1 MSEAQRE
8 KDLSRRLL
16 PFALLWGIPI
26 ILLCSANFLEEFFSA
41 APIILIMAGAYI
53 WMGVGCIINAM
64 QCGRLHCYL
73 AGPVMVL
80 GGSLIFAV
88 GFDLISFGPI
98 RVMHLSYTT
107 IALVAL
113 TFVLEWLLGAYTKRA
128 NS

>member
-1 MSEAQRE
+1 MSEAQRQ

-16 PFALLWGIPI
+16 PFAFLWGIPI
-26 ILLCSANFLEEFFSA
+26 ILLCSVNFLEEFLPV
-41 APIILIMAGAYI
+41 APIVLIMAGTYI

-64 QCGRLHCYL
+64 RCGRLHCYL

-80 GGSLIFAV
+80 GGSLIFAL
-88 GFDLISFGPI
+88 GFDLIDLGLI

-113 TFVLEWLLGAYTKRA
+113 TFVLEWLWGTYA
-128 NS
+128 NPAKS